1 MVVVVS
7 PISGKS
13 SSEDAIGGTLGLG
26 LGLAV
31 KVGDDVKFE
40 GKDRLKNR

>member
-1 MVVVVS
+1 MVAS
-7 PISGKS
+7 PIRGKS
-13 SSEDAIGGTLGLG
+13 SSEDAIGRTLGLG

-40 GKDRLKNR
+40 F